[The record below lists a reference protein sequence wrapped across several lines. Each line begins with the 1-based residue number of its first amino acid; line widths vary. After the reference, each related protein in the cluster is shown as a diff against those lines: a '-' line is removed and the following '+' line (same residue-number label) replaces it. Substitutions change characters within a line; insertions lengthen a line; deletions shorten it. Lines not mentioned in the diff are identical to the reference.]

1 MDIDVHVVVM
11 PDGEST
17 DGTVQ
22 TDVPLEQLRADI
34 AEELGLGSP
43 SDWDIAV
50 MPAGLKT
57 PLSRY
62 KPGNGDTLLLVKK
75 SFSRGSSFKRL
86 R

>member
-43 SDWDIAV
+43 SDLTGTS
-50 MPAGLKT
+50 PSC
-57 PLSRY
+57 P
-62 KPGNGDTLLLVKK
+62 PG
-75 SFSRGSSFKRL
+75 
-86 R
+86 